1 MTAANTTKT
10 ATPTKKEKV
19 VEISKLHKQETH
31 KQELSNGK
39 TATYVFQY
47 PGTRIAEG
55 ITSRYLSSNDKV
67 KFYEELMETIIVSPS
82 VDFDYWDEKEN
93 EGYAEVM
100 NAADRFLGTT
110 HFG

>member
-1 MTAANTTKT
+1 MTAVNTTKT

-31 KQELSNGK
+31 EFELSDGNK
-39 TATYVFQY
+39 ATYVFQY

-82 VDFDYWDEKEN
+82 IDFDYWDVN
-93 EGYAEVM
+93 EGYADVM
-100 NAADRFLGTT
+100 GAADRFLGTT
-110 HFG
+110 HFS